1 MVYFRVDDGFFAHPK
16 TDAIPLESIGL
27 WTMCGS
33 YACRYLTDGFVPHG
47 FVRKASGGKSELAR
61 LLVDSGLWQETLDGY
76 LFHEWEHYQM
86 SKEDVEIRREGDR
99 DRQSRLRM
107 SRRDSS
113 VTPSGLQKESGRGGE
128 GSGEVVISFNKE
140 EKFDE
145 FWAAFPAKK
154 DKAAAK
160 KSWAKLQ
167 PLDHDAAIAGASA
180 YSSWLSQHPDP
191 PSVKYP
197 QGWLTGRRWED
208 ELKPVRS
215 KASSERMNEFQR
227 QMQAAKK
234 IDETR
239 LELEE

>member
-1 MVYFRVDDGFFAHPK
+1 M
-16 TDAIPLESIGL
+16 DAWQSPSASWIARPLLYAKAGHCAPC
-27 WTMCGS
+27 MC
-33 YACRYLTDGFVPHG
+33 
-47 FVRKASGGKSELAR
+47 R
-61 LLVDSGLWQETLDGY
+61 LLAAASHQCSICCNWEVCGLWQETLDGY